1 MGQSDRLPSRVFHF
15 NGDAMKG
22 HLGSIQNPPGRLRRH
37 MDHQTSFAIPGL
49 RRPYDIAIG
58 RKSSAIQRNV
68 MNWRLNPVEYKNRW
82 PTVMMYGFLVLG
94 SQS

>member
-58 RKSSAIQRNV
+58 RKLSAIQRNV